1 MLTSVCR
8 NRACLPTRPSDE
20 VYPECR
26 GTASGTTDWHH
37 LGRSVGLPWHGPA
50 RTEANAPNSRL
61 RSAEASE
68 PTRPRATPFM
78 VGTADERGA
87 SEATDLQP
95 AV

>member
-8 NRACLPTRPSDE
+8 NHACLPTRPSAE
-20 VYPECR
+20 VYAER
-26 GTASGTTDWHH
+26 HDAASRLMNLHH
-37 LGRSVGLPWHGPA
+37 LGRSVGLPWHGQT